1 MIMWIQREMFSKLIA
16 DKAKAEGA
24 AQILAQRV
32 VQQDATIDWM
42 KTRLTQLE
50 YERAQLINNYMG
62 VKIPIPEFDRETT
75 AKAPRVTAEDVLN
88 QTVAFIDVGDEE
100 AAKLGLSWDD
110 EGRLMHNGKLA
121 QQ

>member
-1 MIMWIQREMFSKLIA
+1 MWIKRELFEKLLEN
-16 DKAKAEGA
+16 KSKAEGA
-24 AQILAQRV
+24 AQVLAQRV
-32 VQQDATIDWM
+32 VQQDATIDWL

-62 VKIPIPEFDRETT
+62 VKIPVPEFDKETT

-110 EGRLMHNGKLA
+110 EGRLMHNGKLV

>member
-1 MIMWIQREMFSKLIA
+1 MWIQRALFEKLIG

-62 VKIPIPEFDRETT
+62 VKIPTPEFDKETV
-75 AKAPRVTAEDVLN
+75 ARAPRITAEDVLN
-88 QTVAFIDVGDEE
+88 QTVAFIDMGDEE
-100 AAKLGLSWDD
+100 AAKLGLGWDD
-110 EGRLMHNGKLA
+110 EGRLTHNGKLV